1 VSDYASIFQSNLVC
15 VYRCCILLVNCIIGD
30 DWNLLVQCIRYSCS
44 TSGMQALV
52 EEGLVQTSRGVIVDG
67 IEDLKLAIVTAD
79 KWLQEFGRDSVEN
92 PHLKDFRDLMK
103 TANQLVI
110 PPPWRAPLS
119 FRWYRQRSL

>member
-1 VSDYASIFQSNLVC
+1 
-15 VYRCCILLVNCIIGD
+15 
-30 DWNLLVQCIRYSCS
+30 
-44 TSGMQALV
+44 MQALV